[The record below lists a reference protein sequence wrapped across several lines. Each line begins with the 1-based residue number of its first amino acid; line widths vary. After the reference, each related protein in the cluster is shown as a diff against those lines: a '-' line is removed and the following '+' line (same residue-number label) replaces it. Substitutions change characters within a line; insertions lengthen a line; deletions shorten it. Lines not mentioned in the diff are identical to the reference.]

1 MYNGAIHRAC
11 GGAERWSRNGGHT
24 AADKPRQHN
33 CHNRSF
39 AVESPLAALPPR
51 RQRAQRHHHH
61 QPRQRPHL
69 LGHRLRRE
77 RPPRRILSWKQ
88 QDQLGRTT
96 LLRSYVPGGDQWTLE
111 SEISLTYGAADHLT
125 QTYRRDGGQGRWQC
139 SSGFSYD
146 SLGRR
151 TGMSDADLGNWSYAN
166 NTLGLLMRQ
175 TDARDKT
182 SCIYYDSLGRMRG
195 RVQRT
200 DENCA
205 SAVTDA
211 SYAYDSYGRVRVSPV
226 TAYPAATPTT
236 ATADSATRP
245 SPSTA

>member
-1 MYNGAIHRAC
+1 M
-11 GGAERWSRNGGHT
+11 
-24 AADKPRQHN
+24 
-33 CHNRSF
+33 
-39 AVESPLAALPPR
+39 
-51 RQRAQRHHHH
+51 
-61 QPRQRPHL
+61 
-69 LGHRLRRE
+69 
-77 RPPRRILSWKQ
+77 LSWQQ
-88 QDQLGRTT
+88 QDQMGRTT
-96 LLRSYVPGGDQWTLE
+96 LLRSYAAGGDQWTLE
-111 SEISLTYGAADHLT
+111 SEISLAYDGADRLT
-125 QTYRRDGGQGRWQC
+125 QTYRRDGGQGRWQRL
-139 SSGFSYD
+139 SSIAYD
-146 SLGRR
+146 FLGRK
-151 TGMSDADLGNWSYAN
+151 TGMSDADLGSWIYAY
-166 NTLGLLMRQ
+166 NTLGQLTRQ

-205 SAVTDA
+205 STVTDA